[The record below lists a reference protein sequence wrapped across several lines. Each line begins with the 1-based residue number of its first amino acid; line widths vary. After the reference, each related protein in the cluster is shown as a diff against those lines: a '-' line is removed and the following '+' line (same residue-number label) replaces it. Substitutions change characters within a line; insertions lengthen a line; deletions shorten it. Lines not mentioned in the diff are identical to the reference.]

1 MKEQAAPRAI
11 VKLGVCAGLEAHG
24 IWGHPEQVIDGVNR
38 HIDAGCTTFVI
49 EFFGRDTRLP
59 AKIFA
64 ETVLPAFR

>member
-1 MKEQAAPRAI
+1 M
-11 VKLGVCAGLEAHG
+11 GAGLEAHG